1 MKNNRINI
9 ISDDNEQLYLSQKS
23 WGSLRNKT
31 VLVTGATGMLAACMV
46 RFFVYLNRKDQLNIR
61 VLLLARSEQKVQD
74 LFGELT
80 GEFEC
85 FYQDVCQPIEFDDEV
100 DFVIHAA
107 SNASPYHIK
116 HDPVGIIQTNV
127 VGTMNLLELVK
138 NKRVKNF
145 LFMSTREVY
154 GNLESQELIRERDF
168 GSFDPLDSRSC
179 YPESKRMAETLLQ
192 SYAIQHDVPFT
203 AVRIAHSYG
212 PGMFLNDG
220 RVMSDLVGCV
230 IDNQPIVLKSDG
242 SALRSFC
249 YVTDAV
255 SAMLLVL
262 LKGEVNTAYNIA
274 NETEEV
280 SILQLANLLSDLGG
294 GISSVKHEIS
304 NDNAYCQYKRTK
316 LCTEKIEAL
325 SWKPRVD
332 LKSGL
337 EKTIE
342 FIR

>member
-1 MKNNRINI
+1 MKNNQIEI
-9 ISDDNEQLYLSQKS
+9 IDDDNEQLYLIQES
-23 WGSLRNKT
+23 WEQLRDKT
-31 VLVTGATGMLAACMV
+31 VLITGATGMLAACLV
-46 RFFVYLNRKDQLNIR
+46 RFLVFLNRKEQLNIR
-61 VLLLARSEQKVQD
+61 LLLLARNEKKIQN
-74 LFGELT
+74 LFDELS

-85 FYQDVCQPIEFDDEV
+85 FYQDVCQPIEFDEDI

-116 HDPVGIIQTNV
+116 HDPVGIIQANV

-154 GNLESQELIRERDF
+154 GNLEGKEFIREEDF

-192 SYAIQHDVPFT
+192 SYAIQYEVPFT
-203 AVRIAHSYG
+203 TVRIAHSYG
-212 PGMFLNDG
+212 PGMLLNDG
-220 RVMSDLVGCV
+220 RVMSDLVGCATE
-230 IDNQPIVLKSDG
+230 NQPIVLKSDG

-274 NETEEV
+274 NENEEV
-280 SILQLANLLSDLGG
+280 SILQLANLLSDIGG
-294 GISSVKHEIS
+294 GKHSVKHEIS
-304 NDNAYCQYKRTK
+304 NDNVYCQYKRTK
-316 LCTEKIEAL
+316 LCTQKIEAL
-325 SWKPRVD
+325 NWKPKVD
-332 LKSGL
+332 LRSGL